1 MDEEIAKF
9 STSDVKNYKRLLQAS
24 KKIFDVGFSK
34 LAHVPFL
41 TVWSMMKQIP
51 NLIRLRA
58 DRTVSQFVKHYIENP
73 LLQRAFSIHP
83 LLVGGNP
90 YSTTSIYSLI
100 HYLEKK
106 WGIFFCKEVPENLL
120 KN

>member
-51 NLIRLRA
+51 
-58 DRTVSQFVKHYIENP
+58 T
-73 LLQRAFSIHP
+73 
-83 LLVGGNP
+83 
-90 YSTTSIYSLI
+90 
-100 HYLEKK
+100 
-106 WGIFFCKEVPENLL
+106 
-120 KN
+120 